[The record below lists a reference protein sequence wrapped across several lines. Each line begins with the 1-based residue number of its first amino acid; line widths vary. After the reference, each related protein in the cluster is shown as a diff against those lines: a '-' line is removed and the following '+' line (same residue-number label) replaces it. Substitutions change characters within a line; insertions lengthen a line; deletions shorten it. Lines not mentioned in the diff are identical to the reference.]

1 MPEESRAGPVLR
13 GIGSS
18 RLAAT
23 AWLLCCSYLSFHW
36 DKPGSGTLWAL
47 DLGFTGGSLSKESTC
62 STEDAGDVGSI
73 PGSGRSPRGG
83 NGNPLQHSCL
93 ENPMGRG
100 PRWVIVHGVA
110 KSQTQLRDLAHAHR
124 MDISLPSPLL
134 ASSRADAV
142 TQKRTG

>member
-1 MPEESRAGPVLR
+1 MLSCVQLFCDPMDCSPPGSSVHGILQARIGGGCHFFLQGIFPAQGPRRAHPFPRRQVPEESRAGPVPR

-73 PGSGRSPRGG
+73 PGSGS
-83 NGNPLQHSCL
+83 
-93 ENPMGRG
+93 
-100 PRWVIVHGVA
+100 GVP
-110 KSQTQLRDLAHAHR
+110 
-124 MDISLPSPLL
+124 LPSPIQQ
-134 ASSRADAV
+134 STDF
-142 TQKRTG
+142 

>member
-1 MPEESRAGPVLR
+1 MLLTLRAQLSCLVSAKLPPFLGGKTETLGRRREQKQADCKARPEQG
-13 GIGSS
+13 
-18 RLAAT
+18 
-23 AWLLCCSYLSFHW
+23 F
-36 DKPGSGTLWAL
+36 PGGT
-47 DLGFTGGSLSKESTC
+47 SSKEPAC
-62 STEDAGDVGSI
+62 PRRRLKRCGFHPWVGKI
-73 PGSGRSPRGG
+73 PGGG
-83 NGNPLQHSCL
+83 HGNPLQHSCL